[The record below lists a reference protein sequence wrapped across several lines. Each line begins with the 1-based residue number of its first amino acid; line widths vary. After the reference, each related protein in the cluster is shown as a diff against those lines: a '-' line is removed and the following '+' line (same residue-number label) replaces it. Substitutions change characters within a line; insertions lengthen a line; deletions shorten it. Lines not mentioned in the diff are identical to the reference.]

1 MGGSGQVVVT
11 FGEIEAGRA
20 NVASTANNVQQ
31 TLDELKRFLAPLVS
45 TYTGA
50 AAEAWQQKQAE
61 WDKAAADIQQVLAA
75 IGVALGTANDAYQQ
89 AENANTARWQ

>member
-1 MGGSGQVVVT
+1 MGEVLVT

-20 NVASTANNVQQ
+20 NVSSTANNVQT
-31 TLDELKRFLAPLVS
+31 TLDELKQFLAPLVA

-50 AAEAWQQKQAE
+50 AAEAWQAKQAE
-61 WDKAAADIQQVLAA
+61 WDKAAADIQQILAS

-89 AENANTARWQ
+89 AENANTNRWM

>member
-1 MGGSGQVVVT
+1 MGEVLVT

-20 NVASTANNVQQ
+20 NVASTANRVQQ
-31 TLDELKRFLAPLVS
+31 TLDDLKQFLAPLVA

-50 AAEAWQQKQAE
+50 AAEAWQVKQAE
-61 WDKAAADIQQVLAA
+61 WDKAAADIRQILAS

-89 AENANTARWQ
+89 AEHSNTQRWS